1 MTARRALRLAAYW
14 LPVLGLAAI
23 ASIVA
28 AIPFTGGTASAAGVI
43 ASGLVLLAGLVCEPQ
58 RKDRQ

>member
-14 LPVLGLAAI
+14 APVLAVAAV

-28 AIPFTGGTASAAGVI
+28 AIPFTGGTASAAGVV
-43 ASGLVLLAGLVCEPQ
+43 AAGLVLLAGLHLEP
-58 RKDRQ
+58 RKDRR

>member
-14 LPVLGLAAI
+14 APVLGLAAI

-28 AIPFTGGTASAAGVI
+28 AIPFTGGTANAAGVV
-43 ASGLVLLAGLVCEPQ
+43 AAGLVLLAGLHYEP
-58 RKDRQ
+58 RKDQR

>member
-28 AIPFTGGTASAAGVI
+28 AIPFTGGTASAAGVV
-43 ASGLVLLAGLVCEPQ
+43 AAGLILLTGLALEP
-58 RKDRQ
+58 RRNR